1 MKIIS
6 SVSDYS
12 LLLLNI
18 LAKMMLVL
26 GSEQLVGRQHIYQP
40 SPGTPRKPLA
50 GFM

>member
-1 MKIIS
+1 MKIIR

-26 GSEQLVGRQHIYQP
+26 GSEQSVGRQHLYQP
-40 SPGTPRKPLA
+40 SPGCKRKPRA

>member
-1 MKIIS
+1 MKIIT

-12 LLLLNI
+12 LFLPNI

-26 GSEQLVGRQHIYQP
+26 GSEQSVGRQHIYQP
-40 SPGTPRKPLA
+40 SPSGPRKPLA

>member
-1 MKIIS
+1 MKMITS
-6 SVSDYS
+6 ESDFS

-18 LAKMMLVL
+18 LAKMILVL

-40 SPGTPRKPLA
+40 SPCAPRKLG